1 MFVEL
6 DVAKIWIALPYIR
19 HRRYIMYNEVEEY
32 QEILEIEKNNVLL
45 KSNLMLR
52 IKNQQIIDLIIF
64 QLHKLLDVCVEIE
77 SHDLIDNS
85 IFKI

>member
-1 MFVEL
+1 
-6 DVAKIWIALPYIR
+6 
-19 HRRYIMYNEVEEY
+19 MYNEVEEY

-52 IKNQQIIDLIIF
+52 MKNQQIIDLIIF
-64 QLHKLLDVCVEIE
+64 QLHKLLDVCFEIE
-77 SHDLIDNS
+77 SHDLTDNS

>member
-1 MFVEL
+1 
-6 DVAKIWIALPYIR
+6 
-19 HRRYIMYNEVEEY
+19 MYNEVEEY

-52 IKNQQIIDLIIF
+52 TKNQQSIDLIIF
-64 QLHKLLDVCVEIE
+64 QIHKLLDVCVEIE

-85 IFKI
+85 IFKILNFF